1 MMINLMTMTN
11 MALAMAM
18 MKLMMMMMMMMEY
31 GTLGQV
37 GFSYTQEME
46 SATFEAAQIRS

>member
-1 MMINLMTMTN
+1 MTMTN

-18 MKLMMMMMMMMEY
+18 MKLMMMMMGY

-37 GFSYTQEME
+37 VFSYTQEME

>member
-18 MKLMMMMMMMMEY
+18 MKFMMMMGY

>member
-18 MKLMMMMMMMMEY
+18 MMMMMGY